1 MRGFGRPPLFAGTIE
16 AIWLPRA
23 EKHGMSAY
31 ELQRLQRIMIGAAIL
46 IIFGVTKVL
55 RKAF

>member
-1 MRGFGRPPLFAGTIE
+1 
-16 AIWLPRA
+16 
-23 EKHGMSAY
+23 MSAY

-46 IIFGVTKVL
+46 IIFGVTKIL